1 MLFFNFERQRKV
13 FLLKSIAFLFLINLK
28 TLNFVCV
35 ICSDTF

>member
-1 MLFFNFERQRKV
+1 MFFNFERQRKM
-13 FLLKSIAFLFLINLK
+13 FLLIYIAFLFLINLK